1 MRLEVN
7 ILLMTFWIHFCE
19 IVFYI
24 FFTVKSRHVSK
35 SMTLLKLFFVSTSK
49 SLHLETSIFKAMM
62 GGHHIWLTAVSS
74 NRSFLFGCVAVP
86 FFRWHVVIL
95 RNSSETLVCEGSE
108 GGNWCLWI
116 SWRRSTSRPS
126 ALLRSRVQS
135 RCVTAGSDKT
145 WSFFGL
151 FRLVGKWAVIYL
163 RWAWMLSAVLIFN
176 HFMSMHY
183 NFNNMFIMTKR

>member
-1 MRLEVN
+1 MTTIKN
-7 ILLMTFWIHFCE
+7 IHLMFE
-19 IVFYI
+19 YI
-24 FFTVKSRHVSK
+24 FVKSFFIFFSQLNLVMWANPWHYWNCF
-35 SMTLLKLFFVSTSK
+35 LFQPVN
-49 SLHLETSIFKAMM
+49 LETSIFKAMM

-74 NRSFLFGCVAVP
+74 KRSFLFGCVAVP

-116 SWRRSTSRPS
+116 SWKCSTSRPS
-126 ALLRSRVQS
+126 ALLRSRVQP

-163 RWAWMLSAVLIFN
+163 RWAWMLSAVLIFH
-176 HFMSMHY
+176 HFMSIHY